1 MSVVGKNLARMA
13 VEGLPTG
20 QNLFQGLEIVVSVP
34 LHPKKKRQ
42 RGFNQAEI
50 IAQETAR
57 LLELEYVKDALVKDR
72 NTPPQTSMTA
82 DERRRNVRGV
92 FSLKKREEVE
102 GRRVL
107 LVDDVYTTG
116 ATLRE
121 CSQVLIR
128 GGAREVR
135 ALTLARA

>member
-1 MSVVGKNLARMA
+1 MA

-20 QNLFQGLEIVVSVP
+20 KNLFRGLEIVVSVP
-34 LHPKKKRQ
+34 LHTKKKRQ

-50 IAQETAR
+50 IGQEIADV
-57 LLELEYVKDALVKDR
+57 LEMEYVNDALVKNR
-72 NTPPQTSMTA
+72 STPPQTSMTA
-82 DERRRNVRGV
+82 EERKRNIRGV
-92 FSLKKREEVE
+92 FSLKKKEDVK

-121 CSQVLIR
+121 CSQMLIR

-135 ALTLARA
+135 AFTLARA